1 MLALGAFLLCTLAVA
16 RVTRIITTDK
26 IGLPF
31 RRWVVNRNGAEGWW
45 TYLVH
50 CPYCTSVWVAV
61 PGAAYWMAMV
71 ALPSWTWLWYPPA
84 VLAMAYLVA
93 PILQIMDRGE

>member
-1 MLALGAFLLCTLAVA
+1 MLALGAFLLCTLAAA
-16 RVTRIITTDK
+16 RITRVIYPDK

-31 RRWVVNRNGAEGWW
+31 RRWVVNRNGEDGWLTW
-45 TYLVH
+45 LVH
-50 CPYCTSVWVAV
+50 CPYCISVWVSV
-61 PGAAYWMAMV
+61 LAAGYWMAMV

-84 VLAMAYLVA
+84 IFAMAYLVA